1 MTVPDPTLLEK
12 AFDTYYPA
20 IFRYF
25 RYRGA
30 DADTANDMAAATFER
45 ALAHLPQYNVC
56 KAQIQTW
63 LFTIAH
69 NMAINHWKFEAAHP
83 AGPLDEDM
91 HIPDETLLEEA
102 VVLSQQKDQIMQ
114 GMQSLDGRARQILA
128 LKFAGALTNRQIAG
142 IQGLTESNV
151 GVILY
156 RSLIKFCSVLTAA
169 MPTEARHDQ

>member
-1 MTVPDPTLLEK
+1 MTAPDPTLLEK

-30 DADTANDMAAATFER
+30 DADTANDLAAATFER
-45 ALAHLPQYNVC
+45 ALARLAQFDGR

-69 NMAINHWKFEAAHP
+69 NIAVNHWKFETAHAAE
-83 AGPLDEDM
+83 PLDGE
-91 HIPDETLLEEA
+91 IPMANETPLEEA
-102 VVLSQQKDQIMQ
+102 LVLTQQKDQVLLA
-114 GMQSLDGRARQILA
+114 MQSLDVRSRQVVA
-128 LKFAGALTNRQIAG
+128 LKFAGALTNRQIAA
-142 IQGLTESNV
+142 IHGLTESNV

-156 RSLIKFCSVLTAA
+156 RALIKLRALLIAVI
-169 MPTEARHDQ
+169 PTEAHHDL

>member
-1 MTVPDPTLLEK
+1 MTAPDPTLLER

-30 DADTANDMAAATFER
+30 DADTANDLAAAAFER
-45 ALAHLPQYNVC
+45 ALAHLPRFDVR

-69 NMAINHWKFEAAHP
+69 NIAINHWKFEAAHTTE
-83 AGPLDEDM
+83 PLDCDM
-91 HIPDETLLEEA
+91 RVPDETSLEET
-102 VVLSQQKDQIMQ
+102 VVLTQEKDQVLLAI
-114 GMQSLDGRARQILA
+114 QSLDGRARQILA
-128 LKFAGALTNRQIAG
+128 LKFGGALTNRQIAG
-142 IQGLTESNV
+142 ITGLTESNV

-156 RSLIKFCSVLTAA
+156 RSLIKLRSLLIVSIS
-169 MPTEARHDQ
+169 MEARYDQ